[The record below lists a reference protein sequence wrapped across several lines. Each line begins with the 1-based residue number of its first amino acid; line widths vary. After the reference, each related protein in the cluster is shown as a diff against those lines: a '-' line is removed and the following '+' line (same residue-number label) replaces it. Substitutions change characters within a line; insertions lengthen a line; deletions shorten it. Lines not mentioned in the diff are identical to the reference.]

1 MRYWIT
7 ATLAAAMFAVPVPAA
22 TADGREPSFRLG
34 GKDCT
39 LIAVPHAAPF
49 GSGRCEGVRP
59 GGLVKTDLGY
69 CTLNFVFRDKRG
81 RRYVGTAGHCIIEG
95 EDVEG
100 EIPFAER
107 RWDPGAGPVARG
119 PSDRSGLLR
128 ALDVADKPI
137 GKFVYAVYEAPKD
150 FALIRLRR
158 KVRPNPQMCHFGGPT
173 GINRGRPAGI
183 VPLNQYGDGLGVGDL
198 LPARTGFAFGMPDP
212 DHVFSQAAAA
222 PGDSG
227 GPVTTTDG
235 RAVGLVVTGGVHV
248 SSAGTRG
255 VDAGVIGITRLGP
268 QLDRASQ
275 SLGER
280 LRLQTAPRR

>member
-7 ATLAAAMFAVPVPAA
+7 ATLAAALVVAPASAA
-22 TADGREPSFRLG
+22 TAADRERSFSLG
-34 GKDCT
+34 GRDCT

-59 GGLVKTDLGY
+59 GGLVRTDLGY
-69 CTLNFVFRDKRG
+69 CTLNFVFRGKRG
-81 RRYVGTAGHCIIEG
+81 RRYVGTAGHCILEG
-95 EDVEG
+95 EDIDG
-100 EIPFAER
+100 EIPVAEQ
-107 RWDPGAGPVARG
+107 RWDPGAGPVAR
-119 PSDRSGLLR
+119 D
-128 ALDVADKPI
+128 ADDKPI
-137 GKFVYAVYEAPKD
+137 GKFVYAVFEDPKD

-173 GINRGRPAGI
+173 GINGERPAGV
-183 VPLNQYGDGLGVGDL
+183 VPLNQYGNGLGVGDL
-198 LPARTGFAFGMPDP
+198 LPARTEFALGMPDP
-212 DHVFSQAAAA
+212 DHVFSQGAAAW
-222 PGDSG
+222 GDSG

-235 RAVGLVVTGGVHV
+235 RAVGLLVTGGVHV
-248 SSAGTRG
+248 SGAGTRG